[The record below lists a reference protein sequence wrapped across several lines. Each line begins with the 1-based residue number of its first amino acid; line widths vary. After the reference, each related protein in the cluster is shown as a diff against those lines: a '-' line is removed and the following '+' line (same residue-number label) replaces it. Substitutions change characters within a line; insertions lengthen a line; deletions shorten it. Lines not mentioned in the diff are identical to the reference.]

1 MDAFD
6 RIWVR
11 REELSCTE
19 DDVRDALTEADGNF
33 GVALAALK
41 AKVPSKDEAKSTT
54 PQRVVIVSGG
64 GVIKLNTRVCTDS
77 DSDSRHRV
85 WHR

>member
-1 MDAFD
+1 M
-6 RIWVR
+6 R

-33 GVALAALK
+33 GVALAA

-64 GVIKLNTRVCTDS
+64 GVIKLNTRV
-77 DSDSRHRV
+77 H
-85 WHR
+85 